1 MTGPNECEFILCTTE
16 LTGTSHR
23 QGQILKK
30 CLEVHRHQLR
40 TQPWMLSLVSSMA
53 ASVGTLPFRASLAAA
68 EQRPASA
75 QRWLQCFP
83 SSIPPVMQHPT
94 GSSRKDACGCRLPPS
109 DSKRG
114 KERKDGKTHAAPCVS
129 LSPSS

>member
-1 MTGPNECEFILCTTE
+1 MTGPNECKFILCTTE
-16 LTGTSHR
+16 LTGMPHR

-30 CLEVHRHQLR
+30 CLELHRHQLR
-40 TQPWMLSLVSSMA
+40 TQPWILSLVSSMA
-53 ASVGTLPFRASLAAA
+53 ASVGMLPFCASLAAA

-83 SSIPPVMQHPT
+83 SSIPPLMQHPT
-94 GSSRKDACGCRLPPS
+94 GSSRKDVRGCPLPPS
-109 DSKRG
+109 GSKRG
-114 KERKDGKTHAAPCVS
+114 KERKDGKTHAAPCIS